1 MGNMRDYRYNGPP
14 IALHDV
20 VFERQHGATGTLSSC
35 ESGNKGRS
43 SKMLQLNMRSSV
55 FSEWLV
61 KFDTDHG
68 NTCQYVVLCIVW
80 GSGRYDQYGA
90 SCCSGALSSEGS
102 GGVDSDGSSIDT
114 NVTVVCQSTWVT
126 PQFVKLN
133 D

>member
-1 MGNMRDYRYNGPP
+1 MRDYRYNGPP

-20 VFERQHGATGTLSSC
+20 VFERQRGATGTLSSC

-68 NTCQYVVLCIVW
+68 NTCQYDLLYCV
-80 GSGRYDQYGA
+80 
-90 SCCSGALSSEGS
+90 
-102 GGVDSDGSSIDT
+102 
-114 NVTVVCQSTWVT
+114 
-126 PQFVKLN
+126 
-133 D
+133 